1 MTVGSF
7 EEDRLAV
14 DQNLGVLELNLTEAD
29 FHGDDFAG
37 PSTIFQRS
45 TQRV

>member
-14 DQNLGVLELNLTEAD
+14 DQNLGVLELNLTETY
-29 FHGDDFAG
+29 FHRYNFAG
-37 PSTIFQRS
+37 LA
-45 TQRV
+45 